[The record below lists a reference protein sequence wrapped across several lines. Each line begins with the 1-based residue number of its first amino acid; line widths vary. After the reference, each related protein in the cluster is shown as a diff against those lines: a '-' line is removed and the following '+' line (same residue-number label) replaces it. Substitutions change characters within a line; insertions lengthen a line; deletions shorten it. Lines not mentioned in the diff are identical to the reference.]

1 MNTVKLVAIV
11 LMIAGALGAAYG
23 GFSYTKETHAANI
36 GPLHLQ
42 VLEQEQVNIPI
53 WVGMGAIGVG
63 LALLLAAS
71 RKG

>member
-42 VLEQEQVNIPI
+42 VLEQEQVNIPV

>member
-63 LALLLAAS
+63 LALLLAGS